1 MWRGRDLQPESSEE
15 DGSSSST
22 EAAADEG
29 LLPEGGTLL
38 KETGSVVEEQ
48 SNYKEEGGLAEGD
61 DKVLADDEDGEADQ
75 EVAAMQHGSILQAEV
90 NNKEHEGETAKM
102 YHEVQEQSNYN
113 QEGGLAEGDDKVLAD
128 DEDGEADQEVAAM
141 QHGSILQAEVN
152 NKEHEGETAKMYHE
166 VQEQSNYNQEGGLAE
181 GDDEVLDNNEDGEA
195 DQEVAAMQHGSDS
208 HESTL
213 QAESNDK
220 DHEGE
225 AAKMSYTDEDN
236 IPDEE
241 LVVGSHIA
249 ENQLLFE
256 EAREPELDEVRVA
269 SGNNSVVENG
279 ILEEAARDSGLDE
292 VDLLWGQAV
301 DSGDAVILDDTE
313 LDPDTVFEKV
323 KVLAQ
328 SSEKASEGDRVAPA
342 TDLSRNGLKKEKPKK
357 GEVGKKLESYEVL
370 PEPTDLLRVDEL
382 AKLLAP

>member
-1 MWRGRDLQPESSEE
+1 MLNVLTLWVVYGSWQDLVPCVLLSFERESILMWRGRDLQPESSEE

-75 EVAAMQHGSILQAEV
+75 EVAAMQHGS
-90 NNKEHEGETAKM
+90 
-102 YHEVQEQSNYN
+102 
-113 QEGGLAEGDDKVLAD
+113 
-128 DEDGEADQEVAAM
+128 
-141 QHGSILQAEVN
+141 
-152 NKEHEGETAKMYHE
+152 
-166 VQEQSNYNQEGGLAE
+166 
-181 GDDEVLDNNEDGEA
+181 
-195 DQEVAAMQHGSDS
+195 DS

-220 DHEGE
+220 DHDGE
-225 AAKMSYTDEDN
+225 AAKMSYTDEDD

-342 TDLSRNGLKKEKPKK
+342 TDPSRNGLKKEKPKK

>member
-1 MWRGRDLQPESSEE
+1 MLNVLTLWVVYGSWQDLVPCVLLSFERESILMWRGRDLQPESSEE

-113 QEGGLAEGDDKVLAD
+113 QEGGLAEGDD
-128 DEDGEADQEVAAM
+128 
-141 QHGSILQAEVN
+141 
-152 NKEHEGETAKMYHE
+152 
-166 VQEQSNYNQEGGLAE
+166 
-181 GDDEVLDNNEDGEA
+181 EVLDNNEDGEA

-213 QAESNDK
+213 QAESNDT

-225 AAKMSYTDEDN
+225 AAKMSYTDEDD

-241 LVVGSHIA
+241 LVVGSHIP

-342 TDLSRNGLKKEKPKK
+342 TDPSRNGLKKEKPKK